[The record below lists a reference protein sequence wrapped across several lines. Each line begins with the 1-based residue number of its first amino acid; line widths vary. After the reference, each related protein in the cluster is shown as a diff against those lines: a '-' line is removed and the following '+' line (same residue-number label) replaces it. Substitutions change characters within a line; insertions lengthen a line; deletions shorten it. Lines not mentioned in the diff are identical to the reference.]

1 MDAEERAENAKR
13 KYLARGPGDAATKAY
28 IASKYLGGVGD
39 EETAKKKKKKK
50 KVKSSIQKG
59 NLGIVDEEDTAWRQ
73 VGQTEEDEKRKA
85 RKQYEREMQDLAAQN
100 SGGVFHGRRDGW
112 HTIQGGHDE
121 EDDTSALRGQND
133 DEDDI
138 DERPVIVSEGM
149 DLDEETIGAALR
161 AGEGKSP
168 KLRRPRSF
176 MGEDMQRDTAETQGY
191 VTTTTTNTTNT
202 KSGSTVSSNPGDEPS
217 ERGGTEPKMSSGQR
231 AGLLTGDA
239 LKQEVARAREA
250 EKQALERLKEHSGKD
265 AETVYRDA
273 TGRKIDPKIKKAEEE
288 RARKEANEQAAQRME
303 WGKGLVQRSEAEA
316 KRRQLEEEKHK
327 PMARYAD
334 DEELNQELKEQQRWN
349 DPAAGFLTS
358 KSTSKSKRV
367 TRPRYHGPWKPNRFM
382 IPPGYRWDGVDRSNH
397 FEDKFLLRQ
406 NAKKARD
413 KEAHA
418 WSIED
423 M

>member
-28 IASKYLGGVGD
+28 IASKYLGGIGD

-59 NLGIVDEEDTAWRQ
+59 NLGIVDEEDMGWRQ

-85 RKQYEREMQDLAAQN
+85 RRQYEREMQDLAAEN

-112 HTIQGGHDE
+112 HTIQGGSDQDDE
-121 EDDTSALRGQND
+121 DTSRLRGQD
-133 DEDDI
+133 DDDI

-149 DLDEETIGAALR
+149 EFDEETIGAALR

-168 KLRRPRSF
+168 KPKARLPRSF
-176 MGEDMQRDTAETQGY
+176 AGEDMQRDTAETPGHATP
-191 VTTTTTNTTNT
+191 TTTANT
-202 KSGSTVSSNPGDEPS
+202 KSGSDVSSIPGDETS
-217 ERGGTEPKMSSGQR
+217 ERGGAAPKMSSGQR

-250 EKQALERLKEHSGKD
+250 EKQALERLKEHAGKD

-327 PMARYAD
+327 PMAR
-334 DEELNQELKEQQRWN
+334 
-349 DPAAGFLTS
+349 
-358 KSTSKSKRV
+358 
-367 TRPRYHGPWKPNRFM
+367 
-382 IPPGYRWDGVDRSNH
+382 
-397 FEDKFLLRQ
+397 
-406 NAKKARD
+406 
-413 KEAHA
+413 
-418 WSIED
+418 
-423 M
+423 